1 MQKPVECGS
10 IKHCDNDVHEILEG
24 IFMIFFVINA
34 GSSSLKSQLIE
45 METRSVLAEIN
56 CERIGIDG
64 RIKYK
69 FPDGR
74 KLALETA
81 LPDHMTTFKKVIE
94 LVTTGSTKVLNSIA
108 DIKAVGHRIVFGGME
123 LVKSVLA
130 DDKVIATIDK
140 YAEYAPLH
148 NPAEANTVRACIDM
162 FGKDVPQ
169 VCVFDTSFHQT
180 MPMAHAI
187 YGIPYEYYKKY
198 AVRKMGFH
206 GISHQYVA
214 NRAAQ
219 LLGKD
224 IKDTKIVTCH
234 IGNGAS
240 ICAVD
245 GGKSIDISM
254 GFGTCDGILMG
265 TRCGM
270 IDPLALFYIAQKE
283 KMSVADLN
291 TLVNKK
297 SGLQGVSGISSDSRE
312 LEEAELAGNER
323 AKLAN
328 DIQRYHVKKLIGSY
342 AFEMGGL
349 DAVVFTAGIGERSPM
364 LRAGACA
371 GLERFGIKLD
381 PVLNEKMNGKE
392 ANISAPDAK
401 VPIYII
407 PTNEE
412 LQIAFEIE
420 KVAFGK

>member
-1 MQKPVECGS
+1 
-10 IKHCDNDVHEILEG
+10 
-24 IFMIFFVINA
+24 MIFFILNA

-45 METRSVLAEIN
+45 MDTQSVLAEIN

-74 KLALETA
+74 KLAFETA
-81 LPDHMTTFKKVIE
+81 LPDHITTFKKVVEII
-94 LVTTGSTKVLNSIA
+94 TNGDTKVIDSVA
-108 DIKAVGHRIVFGGME
+108 QIKAVGHRIVFGGME
-123 LVKSVLA
+123 LVQSVIA
-130 DDKVIATIDK
+130 DEKVISTIER

-148 NPAEANTVRACIDM
+148 NPAEASTVRACIQM
-162 FGKDVPQ
+162 LGPDVPQ

-180 MPMAHAI
+180 MPQAHAI
-187 YGIPYEYYKKY
+187 YGMPYEYYEKY

-214 NRAAQ
+214 NRCAQ

-234 IGNGAS
+234 VGNGAS

-254 GFGTCDGILMG
+254 GFGTCDGVLMG
-265 TRCGM
+265 TRSGM
-270 IDPLALFYIAQKE
+270 IDPLALFYVAQKE
-283 KMSVADLN
+283 NMSVSELN
-291 TLVNKK
+291 TMVNKK
-297 SGLQGVSGISSDSRE
+297 CGLLGVSGISSDSRE
-312 LEEAELAGNER
+312 LEEAEMNGNER

-364 LRAGACA
+364 LRGGACR
-371 GLERFGIKLD
+371 GLEAFGIKLD
-381 PVLNEKMNGKE
+381 EQLNEKMNGKE
-392 ANISAPDAK
+392 ANISAPDAT
-401 VPIYII
+401 VPVFII

-412 LQIAFEIE
+412 LQIAYEINR
-420 KVAFGK
+420 VAFGK

>member
-1 MQKPVECGS
+1 
-10 IKHCDNDVHEILEG
+10 
-24 IFMIFFVINA
+24 MIVFVINA

-45 METRSVLAEIN
+45 MDSQSVLAEIG

-69 FPDGR
+69 FPDGK
-74 KLALETA
+74 KLTFNVD

-94 LVTTGSTKVLNSIA
+94 LVTTGETKVIDSIS

-123 LVKSVLA
+123 LVKSVAA
-130 DDKVIATIDK
+130 DEKVISTIEG

-148 NPAEANTVRACIDM
+148 NPAEASTVRACIEM

-187 YGIPYEYYKKY
+187 YGIPYEYYEKY

-224 IKDTKIVTCH
+224 IKDLKLVTCH

-265 TRCGM
+265 TRSGM
-270 IDPLALFYIAQKE
+270 VDPLALFYVAQKE
-283 KMSVADLN
+283 NMSVADLN
-291 TLVNKK
+291 TMVNKK
-297 SGLQGVSGISSDSRE
+297 CGLLGVSGLSSDSRE
-312 LEEAELAGNER
+312 VEEAEIAGNER

-328 DIQRYHVKKLIGSY
+328 DIQRYHVKKLIGGY

-349 DAVVFTAGIGERSPM
+349 DAVIFTAGIGERSPM

-371 GLERFGIKLD
+371 GLEHFGIKID
-381 PVLNEKMNGKE
+381 PEKNEKFNGKE
-392 ANISAPDAK
+392 ADISAAGST
-401 VPIYII
+401 VPVYII

-412 LQIAFEIE
+412 LQIAMETLR
-420 KVAFGK
+420 VAFGK